1 MNFMSDKHGVHKYFV
16 NICITIEIID
26 YSWYSMS
33 LISNED
39 GDLHKYS
46 GMFEMQLYQSRN

>member
-1 MNFMSDKHGVHKYFV
+1 MNFISDKHGVHKYFV
-16 NICITIEIID
+16 NICNTIEIID

-39 GDLHKYS
+39 GDLQEYS